1 MEKTMENLKNYLRSC
16 GTSPAP
22 SAEESEALLAAYPWF
37 TVARAVRERV
47 SGAEE
52 SVQKVLRTAR
62 AVSSL
67 WYKSVDA
74 QALAEVTEDEIID
87 SFLRLDDYKI
97 VADEAFDAEE
107 IRTGADL
114 DDEDDL
120 VSEELAEV
128 YIAQGMKAKAIEI
141 YRKLSLLN
149 TEKSIYFAKKIEK
162 LSNNN

>member
-1 MEKTMENLKNYLRSC
+1 MENLKNYLRSC

-22 SAEESEALLAAYPWF
+22 SAEESDALLATYPWF
-37 TVARAVRERV
+37 TVARVAREHTG
-47 SGAEE
+47 GAEQ
-52 SVQKVLRTAR
+52 SVQRVLRMAR

-67 WYKSVDA
+67 WLKSVDA
-74 QALAEVTEDEIID
+74 QALAEVTEGEIID
-87 SFLRLDDYKI
+87 SFLRLDNYKI
-97 VADEAFDAEE
+97 VADEADDAAE
-107 IRTGADL
+107 IRTSADL

>member
-1 MEKTMENLKNYLRSC
+1 MENLKNYLRSR
-16 GTSPAP
+16 GSSSTP
-22 SAEESEALLAAYPWF
+22 SAEELDALLADYPWF

-47 SGAEE
+47 GDG
-52 SVQKVLRTAR
+52 VQPVQRALRAAR

-67 WYKSVDA
+67 RHKYVDA
-74 QALAEVTEDEIID
+74 QALAEVTDGEIID
-87 SFLRLDDYKI
+87 LFLQLDDYKI
-97 VADEAFDAEE
+97 VADEADDAAE
-107 IRTGADL
+107 IRTSAEL